1 MAAISVE
8 PCTFALFGALGD
20 LALRKLFPAL
30 YQLDRAGLLHADSRL
45 LALAREAG
53 DGEQHLATIEAHL
66 RRFVPEADIEPGAL
80 GRFLARLSYVRLDF
94 LQADGYQALAEQV
107 AADLPLIAYF
117 ATPASVYGAICENRT
132 KPAWPPVLGSCW
144 KSPSVTTWS
153 RPVGSTMPWRGS
165 SRKVGSIV
173 SITTWARR
181 RCRTSSHCVL
191 PTACSKPSGT
201 RTLSPT
207 WKSPWLKRW
216 GSKGAGAISTRP
228 ASCAT

>member
-117 ATPASVYGAICENRT
+117 ATPASVYGAICENLDKAGLAART
-132 KPAWPPVLGSCW
+132 RVVLEKPIGHDLE
-144 KSPSVTTWS
+144 
-153 RPVGSTMPWRGS
+153 S
-165 SRKVGSIV
+165 SRRVNDAV
-173 SITTWARR
+173 ARFFPESR
-181 RCRTSSHCVL
+181 VYRIDHYRQGDGAEPHRTAFCQQPVRNPVEPELYL
-191 PTACSKPSGT
+191 PRGNH
-201 RTLSPT
+201 R
-207 WKSPWLKRW
+207 
-216 GSKGAGAISTRP
+216 G
-228 ASCAT
+228 